1 MSLLKTRK
9 ANMSNNIDELPESG
23 RGIKIMSHLAD
34 QLSYTRTPEHKNCLF
49 IVKNYEPQGLNQSQA
64 LQKGSLLE
72 QLIDFFN
79 LLNWFKYKELRK
91 SLCNFPLQRIHLQVN
106 TDLKELEQILEW
118 FDQLE
123 HLPIPKTVWFECKLV
138 LAESFTNAVCHAH
151 KDLPCET
158 PIELEVTVFNDSL
171 EMRILDYGQPFDLEA
186 KLSELREIDREQLEH
201 KRGRVLEFT

>member
-1 MSLLKTRK
+1 
-9 ANMSNNIDELPESG
+9 MSNNIDDLPESG

-49 IVKNYEPQGLNQSQA
+49 IVKNYEQQGLNQSQA
-64 LQKGSLLE
+64 LQKGGLLE
-72 QLIDFFN
+72 QLIEFFN
-79 LLNWFKYKELRK
+79 LLNWFKYEEPRK
-91 SLCNFPLQRIHLQVN
+91 PLCNFPLQKIHLQVN

-118 FDQLE
+118 FNQLE
-123 HLPIPKTVWFECKLV
+123 PLPIPKTVWFQCQLV

-151 KDLPCET
+151 KGLPSET

-171 EMRILDYGQPFDLEA
+171 EMRIWDYGQPFDLEA

-201 KRGRVLEFT
+201 KGGRVLEFSYS